1 MDQFIAGYGP
11 LPADL
16 AASEDMDADRLARLL
31 DRTGPVILLTHS
43 ASGPSRWLAADRRS
57 TVLRPAASDAQGSAR
72 RAARLPAPA
81 EPARFADCVVTGD
94 TSAFAAASPAIVAA
108 LKAGGV
114 CAEQL
119 HLPDHGVTGN
129 ARLDLR
135 EKLRPSAG

>member
-1 MDQFIAGYGP
+1 MPKG
-11 LPADL
+11 
-16 AASEDMDADRLARLL
+16 
-31 DRTGPVILLTHS
+31 V
-43 ASGPSRWLAADRRS
+43 
-57 TVLRPAASDAQGSAR
+57 
-72 RAARLPAPA
+72 RAAPPGSLRLP

-135 EKLRPSAG
+135 EKLRPSAGLRSTKTETLFAVSWRKAANVVANLSLLTPTPIFLFYVQQ